1 MNKQILYYCPQM
13 ADLAPKIKTLC
24 PDLVL
29 GNISWDFFPDGFP
42 NIKIN
47 DVKMAKN
54 ADVIFLAS
62 LDSPAE
68 IFNQLSVIYALPR
81 YLVKSLKV
89 ILPFYPTGTMER
101 IETQGEIATAMTLAR
116 MLSAT
121 PMTQSGPTQI
131 IIYDIHALGEQ
142 FYFSDQVLVRLET
155 VADSLIELFPK
166 DEYDLAFPDDGA
178 YKRFARYFPGYPEII
193 CQKVRDGDKRII
205 QIKEGK
211 PRGRKI
217 VMIDDLIMSGG
228 TLLECA
234 QKLLEAGAL
243 EVLAYATHPVFPVNS
258 WKRFIT
264 SDILK
269 VVVTDSCPKTVA
281 TIKGQPKFQ
290 IISLADKIAN
300 IINE

>member
-1 MNKQILYYCPQM
+1 MSKQILYYCPQM
-13 ADLAPKIKTLC
+13 ADLAQKIKALC
-24 PDLVL
+24 PDLIL
-29 GNISWDFFPDGFP
+29 GDISWNFFPDGFP

-47 DVKMAKN
+47 DISMAKN
-54 ADVIFLAS
+54 SDVVFLAS
-62 LDSPAE
+62 LDSSAE

-101 IETQGEIATAMTLAR
+101 IETQGEIATAMSLAR

-121 PMTQSGPTQI
+121 PLTQTGPVQI
-131 IIYDIHALGEQ
+131 VIYDIHSLQEQ

-155 VADSLIELFPK
+155 AADSLIELFSK
-166 DEYDLAFPDDGA
+166 DKYDLAFPDDGA
-178 YKRFARYFPGYPEII
+178 YKRFARYFPGYAKII

-205 QIKEGK
+205 QIKEGN

-228 TLLECA
+228 TLLECE
-234 QKLLEAGAL
+234 QKLLDAGAL
-243 EVLAYATHPVFPVNS
+243 EVLAYATHPVFPENS
-258 WKRFIT
+258 WKKFIHSNVT
-264 SDILK
+264 K

-281 TIKGQPKFQ
+281 AIQGQTKFQ
-290 IISLADKIAN
+290 IISLAQKIAN
-300 IINE
+300 VINE

>member
-1 MNKQILYYCPQM
+1 MSKQILYHCPQM
-13 ADLAPKIKTLC
+13 AELAQRIKALC
-24 PDLVL
+24 PDLIL
-29 GNISWDFFPDGFP
+29 GDISWNFFPDGFP
-42 NIKIN
+42 NFKIN
-47 DVKMAKN
+47 RVDQAKN
-54 ADVIFLAS
+54 ADATFLAS
-62 LDSPAE
+62 MDSPAE
-68 IFNQLSVIYALPR
+68 VFNQLSLIYALPK

-101 IETQGEIATAMTLAR
+101 VETQGEIATAMTLAR

-121 PMTQSGPTQI
+121 PMTQTGPAQI

-155 VADSLIELFPK
+155 AADSINELFSK

-178 YKRFARYFPGYPEII
+178 YKRFARYFPGYTKII

-205 QIKEGK
+205 QIKEGN
-211 PRGRKI
+211 PRGRKV

-228 TLLECA
+228 TLRKCV
-234 QKLLEAGAL
+234 QKLIEAGAL
-243 EVLAYATHPVFPVNS
+243 EVLAYATHPVFPDNS
-258 WKRFIT
+258 WETFIT

-281 TIKGQPKFQ
+281 AVKGQPKFQ
-290 IISLADKIAN
+290 IISLAQKIAD
-300 IINE
+300 IVNE